1 MSWSSAFAPM
11 LEQDLDWVVSAES
24 RLHCMPWSRENFI
37 DSLAAGY
44 GCWTMRT
51 DGASA
56 GYAIVLSVLDEAHL
70 LNISVVRERQGRG
83 LGRSFLEHLLERA
96 RCDGASC
103 FFLEVRLS
111 NLPARA
117 LYQKVGFIE
126 IGRRKG
132 YYPSTEGREDAIVM
146 RAAL

>member
-1 MSWSSAFAPM
+1 MSWSSVFAPM
-11 LEQDLDWVVSAES
+11 LEKDLDWVVSEES
-24 RLHCMPWSRENFI
+24 RLHCMPWSRENFL

-44 GCWTMRT
+44 GCWTMRA

-56 GYAIVLSVLDEAHL
+56 GYAIVLSVLDEVHL
-70 LNISVVRERQGRG
+70 LNISVVPECQGRG
-83 LGRSFLEHLLERA
+83 LGSRLLEHLFERA
-96 RCDGASC
+96 RRDGASC

-117 LYQKVGFIE
+117 LYQKAGFIE

-132 YYPSTEGREDAIVM
+132 YYPATEGREDAIVM